1 MTEFK
6 DTTDKLDFLKKYKL
20 APKSATEIPVFYH
33 FKSTCNTPTI
43 CEVIGYE
50 DTFDDWAVIT
60 IRADK
65 EIINIHSD
73 FLLEM
78 KRKGTAFQKNN
89 TIVPSTDNDPN
100 TYVVFDIETT
110 GTNHKKDEIIEL
122 SAIKVNS
129 SEITE
134 FSHLISITGVIPVDI
149 TSLTGITNEMIY
161 DSPRIDTILPQFLDF
176 IGNCKL
182 IGHNISSFD
191 CYFINDACEKYGYP
205 KLTNEII
212 DTLSLAKNKLPD
224 LEHYTLLSLCE
235 YYNIDTSNAHRALAD
250 CYMCNE
256 LYAHLITDNETLDSS
271 NKDDNFIHSSDDVF
285 LQQLIDSLSQICSD
299 KELLPD
305 SLRLL
310 SNSSKNGTSFS
321 ICAYE
326 YAFPLGS
333 DKDSCISFL
342 NIKFNSKG
350 SIRLE
355 FREYIFTKIGNPP
368 PYTKSSIRE
377 DKQTGNK
384 IIILTFDS
392 KTEEL
397 RDYIC
402 KIILYRLKYYRTS
415 RPAFGCCN
423 KFMECSDALKCVHDN
438 KLYSTAC
445 TYRHRLEN
453 GIIFYGKNRNVD

>member
-110 GTNHKKDEIIEL
+110 GINHKKDEIIEL

-134 FSHLISITGVIPVDI
+134 FSHLISITGIIPVDI

-161 DSPRIDTILPQFLDF
+161 DSPKIDTILPQFLDF

-212 DTLSLAKNKLPD
+212 DTLPLAKNKLPD
-224 LEHYTLLSLCE
+224 LEHYTLQSLCE

-256 LYAHLITDNETLDSS
+256 IYTRLLTADETLVTPD
-271 NKDDNFIHSSDDVF
+271 KEDNFIRFSDDTF
-285 LQQLIDSLSQICSD
+285 LQQLINSLSQICSD

-305 SLRLL
+305 NLRLL
-310 SNSSKNGTSFS
+310 SNSNKNAKSYS
-321 ICAYE
+321 VCIYE

-333 DKDSCISFL
+333 DKNRSTSLL
-342 NIKFNSKG
+342 NIKFNLNG
-350 SIRLE
+350 SIHLE
-355 FREYIFTKIGNPP
+355 FREYIFKKISNPP
-368 PYTKSSIRE
+368 PYIASRIRTE
-377 DKQTGNK
+377 KNTGNR
-384 IIILTFDS
+384 ILILTFDS
-392 KTEEL
+392 RTQEL
-397 RDYIC
+397 HDYIC
-402 KIILYRLKYYRTS
+402 KIILYRLKYYRS
-415 RPAFGCCN
+415 SQSSFDCCN

-438 KLYSTAC
+438 KLYSTVC